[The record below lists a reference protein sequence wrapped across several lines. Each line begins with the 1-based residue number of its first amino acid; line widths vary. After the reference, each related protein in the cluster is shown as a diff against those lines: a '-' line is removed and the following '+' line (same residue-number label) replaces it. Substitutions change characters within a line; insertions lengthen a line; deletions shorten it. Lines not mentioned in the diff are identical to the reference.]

1 MQINHDFHIHTNLSL
16 CAARTVTAQHY
27 IDKAN
32 ELGLDKIGFSNHMWD
47 EKIQPCL
54 NDFYETQSIPYNLK
68 LKEELKTLDNKGVKI
83 YFGAE
88 AEFHPVYGVALTE
101 ENAEK
106 FDYIIVP
113 NSHTHMTMD
122 KSLYEPYQKHV
133 DFMVEAY
140 KKILKSPVSRYILS
154 MAPRCVAGSCR
165 PYDKSEK
172 GEKSMANQ
180 VTNYKCPA
188 CTGPLRFD
196 SATGKLQCDFCGSSY
211 EVAEIEKLYA
221 EKDAQAAGAFR
232 QAEEQAAA
240 DGEWASASGSD
251 WGADAEKLRVYS
263 CPSCGAELICD
274 ETTSATSCPYCG
286 NNTIVPGQFSGALK
300 PDYVLPFKLDKA
312 AAVAALKKHYGGKKL
327 LPRAFSNENHI
338 EEVKGVYVPFWL
350 YDGSAEVDVRCHGTK
365 VSGYSTARENVTVT
379 NHYDVRRAG
388 TVRFERVPVDASS
401 KMPDDHMDAIEPF
414 DYKEL
419 KPFSTAYLPGFLA
432 DKYDVSVQDCA
443 DRADSRCE
451 TSAVELMEQDARGD
465 YTSCTVESQNVT
477 LHRGKVHYALMPVW
491 LLSTKWNGKS
501 FLFAMNGQTG
511 KLVGDLPLDKGLYWK
526 HFAAITG
533 LCMLGV
539 MAAGLLLSL

>member
-1 MQINHDFHIHTNLSL
+1 
-16 CAARTVTAQHY
+16 
-27 IDKAN
+27 
-32 ELGLDKIGFSNHMWD
+32 
-47 EKIQPCL
+47 
-54 NDFYETQSIPYNLK
+54 
-68 LKEELKTLDNKGVKI
+68 
-83 YFGAE
+83 
-88 AEFHPVYGVALTE
+88 
-101 ENAEK
+101 
-106 FDYIIVP
+106 
-113 NSHTHMTMD
+113 
-122 KSLYEPYQKHV
+122 
-133 DFMVEAY
+133 
-140 KKILKSPVSRYILS
+140 
-154 MAPRCVAGSCR
+154 
-165 PYDKSEK
+165 
-172 GEKSMANQ
+172 MANQ

-211 EVAEIEKLYA
+211 EGAEIEKLYA

-240 DGEWASASGSD
+240 DGEWTAAAGSD

-327 LPRAFSNENHI
+327 LPKAFSNENHI

-401 KMPDDHMDAIEPF
+401 KMPDDHMDSIEPY

-419 KPFSTAYLPGFLA
+419 RAFSTAYLPGFLA
-432 DKYDVSVQDCA
+432 DKYDVTVEQSCE
-443 DRADSRCE
+443 RADGRCAASLE
-451 TSAVELMEQDARGD
+451 GALRRTTTQYDACITKDKDIR
-465 YTSCTVESQNVT
+465 
-477 LHRGKVHYALMPVW
+477 LRRGKVHYALLPVW
-491 LLSTKWNGKS
+491 MLHTKWNGKD

-511 KLVGDLPLDKGLYWK
+511 KLVGDLPTDMGKFWAI
-526 HFAAITG
+526 FAAIAAPVSAIAAAI
-533 LCMLGV
+533 LML
-539 MAAGLLLSL
+539 M

>member
-1 MQINHDFHIHTNLSL
+1 
-16 CAARTVTAQHY
+16 
-27 IDKAN
+27 
-32 ELGLDKIGFSNHMWD
+32 
-47 EKIQPCL
+47 
-54 NDFYETQSIPYNLK
+54 
-68 LKEELKTLDNKGVKI
+68 
-83 YFGAE
+83 
-88 AEFHPVYGVALTE
+88 
-101 ENAEK
+101 
-106 FDYIIVP
+106 
-113 NSHTHMTMD
+113 
-122 KSLYEPYQKHV
+122 
-133 DFMVEAY
+133 
-140 KKILKSPVSRYILS
+140 
-154 MAPRCVAGSCR
+154 
-165 PYDKSEK
+165 
-172 GEKSMANQ
+172 MANQ

-232 QAEEQAAA
+232 QAEEQTAA
-240 DGEWASASGSD
+240 DGEWTAASGSD

-327 LPRAFSNENHI
+327 LPKAFSNENHI

-401 KMPDDHMDAIEPF
+401 KMPDDHMDALSMAERDFQMLAHGDTANAAFTDYGKYIMQDEFLDNFREDDWYGGFADYIAACGRYLEANANGAPIDVEPSDETEEEYEPLSF
-414 DYKEL
+414 
-419 KPFSTAYLPGFLA
+419 G
-432 DKYDVSVQDCA
+432 DKLFFA
-443 DRADSRCE
+443 
-451 TSAVELMEQDARGD
+451 
-465 YTSCTVESQNVT
+465 
-477 LHRGKVHYALMPVW
+477 ALMAFRF
-491 LLSTKWNGKS
+491 G
-501 FLFAMNGQTG
+501 
-511 KLVGDLPLDKGLYWK
+511 LPLGLIVAFIVCAVYK
-526 HFAAITG
+526 RQLKSVRRATEAARYTVSGGAEITAREDRFTHTTEVRTPIKTESDDHDSG
-533 LCMLGV
+533 PSFSGGTTV
-539 MAAGLLLSL
+539 NSGGFSHSGGKF

>member
-1 MQINHDFHIHTNLSL
+1 
-16 CAARTVTAQHY
+16 
-27 IDKAN
+27 
-32 ELGLDKIGFSNHMWD
+32 
-47 EKIQPCL
+47 
-54 NDFYETQSIPYNLK
+54 
-68 LKEELKTLDNKGVKI
+68 
-83 YFGAE
+83 
-88 AEFHPVYGVALTE
+88 
-101 ENAEK
+101 
-106 FDYIIVP
+106 
-113 NSHTHMTMD
+113 
-122 KSLYEPYQKHV
+122 
-133 DFMVEAY
+133 
-140 KKILKSPVSRYILS
+140 
-154 MAPRCVAGSCR
+154 
-165 PYDKSEK
+165 
-172 GEKSMANQ
+172 MANQ

-240 DGEWASASGSD
+240 DGEWTAASGSD

-327 LPRAFSNENHI
+327 LPKAFSNENHI

-401 KMPDDHMDAIEPF
+401 KMPDDHMDALSMAERDFQMLAHGDTANAAFTDYGKYIMQDEFLDNFRDDDWYGGFADYIAACGRYLEANANGAPIDVEPSDETEEEYEPLSF
-414 DYKEL
+414 
-419 KPFSTAYLPGFLA
+419 G
-432 DKYDVSVQDCA
+432 DKLFFA
-443 DRADSRCE
+443 
-451 TSAVELMEQDARGD
+451 
-465 YTSCTVESQNVT
+465 
-477 LHRGKVHYALMPVW
+477 ALMAFRF
-491 LLSTKWNGKS
+491 G
-501 FLFAMNGQTG
+501 
-511 KLVGDLPLDKGLYWK
+511 LPLGLIVAFIVCAVYK
-526 HFAAITG
+526 RQLKSVRRATEAARYTVSGGAEITAREDRFTHTTEVRTPIKTESDDHDSG
-533 LCMLGV
+533 PSFSGGTTV
-539 MAAGLLLSL
+539 NSGGFSHSGGKF

>member
-1 MQINHDFHIHTNLSL
+1 MPT
-16 CAARTVTAQHY
+16 
-27 IDKAN
+27 
-32 ELGLDKIGFSNHMWD
+32 
-47 EKIQPCL
+47 
-54 NDFYETQSIPYNLK
+54 
-68 LKEELKTLDNKGVKI
+68 
-83 YFGAE
+83 
-88 AEFHPVYGVALTE
+88 
-101 ENAEK
+101 
-106 FDYIIVP
+106 
-113 NSHTHMTMD
+113 
-122 KSLYEPYQKHV
+122 
-133 DFMVEAY
+133 
-140 KKILKSPVSRYILS
+140 
-154 MAPRCVAGSCR
+154 
-165 PYDKSEK
+165 
-172 GEKSMANQ
+172 Q
-180 VTNYKCPA
+180 VTNYQCPA
-188 CTGPLRFD
+188 CTGPLHFD
-196 SATGKLQCDFCGSSY
+196 SATGKLTCDYCGTSY
-211 EVAEIEKLYA
+211 EVSEIEALFA
-221 EKDAQAAGAFR
+221 EKEQKATEAKKDADRKSAQQKQQAQAEGW
-232 QAEEQAAA
+232 
-240 DGEWASASGSD
+240 DTSDLGGD
-251 WGADAEKLRVYS
+251 WGQDAAGMKSYS

-327 LPRAFSNENHI
+327 LPKAFSNENHI

-491 LLSTKWNGKS
+491 LLSTKWNGRS

>member
-1 MQINHDFHIHTNLSL
+1 
-16 CAARTVTAQHY
+16 
-27 IDKAN
+27 
-32 ELGLDKIGFSNHMWD
+32 
-47 EKIQPCL
+47 
-54 NDFYETQSIPYNLK
+54 
-68 LKEELKTLDNKGVKI
+68 
-83 YFGAE
+83 
-88 AEFHPVYGVALTE
+88 
-101 ENAEK
+101 
-106 FDYIIVP
+106 
-113 NSHTHMTMD
+113 
-122 KSLYEPYQKHV
+122 
-133 DFMVEAY
+133 
-140 KKILKSPVSRYILS
+140 
-154 MAPRCVAGSCR
+154 
-165 PYDKSEK
+165 
-172 GEKSMANQ
+172 MANQ

-240 DGEWASASGSD
+240 DGEWTSASGSD

-327 LPRAFSNENHI
+327 LPKAFSNENHN

-401 KMPDDHMDAIEPF
+401 KMPDDHMDALSMAERDFQMLAHGDTANAAFTDYGKYIMQDEFLDNFREDDWYGGFADYIAACGRYLEANANGAPIDVEPSDETEEEYEPLSF
-414 DYKEL
+414 
-419 KPFSTAYLPGFLA
+419 G
-432 DKYDVSVQDCA
+432 DKLFFA
-443 DRADSRCE
+443 
-451 TSAVELMEQDARGD
+451 
-465 YTSCTVESQNVT
+465 
-477 LHRGKVHYALMPVW
+477 ALMAFRF
-491 LLSTKWNGKS
+491 G
-501 FLFAMNGQTG
+501 
-511 KLVGDLPLDKGLYWK
+511 LPLGLIVAFIVCAVYK
-526 HFAAITG
+526 RQLKSVRRATEAARYTVSGGAEITAREDRFTHTTEVRTPIKTESDDHDSG
-533 LCMLGV
+533 PSFSGGTTV
-539 MAAGLLLSL
+539 NSGGFSHSGGKF